1 MRIGRFIIEQL
12 SEGIF
17 EVYKDGSFHKVDSS
31 NITSKPPLSG
41 LRKYSTN
48 IGIDPILIRSGVHNI
63 LIDTGLGWGLDNRSN
78 YEDTS
83 NLKTNLD
90 IFGLTPSDITHV
102 ISDLL
107 MPDTNGVEFIKKVKT
122 LNNSVKCYIHS
133 GVNITDEIRE
143 ALSKK
148 LIDDFFEKPLN
159 ISYIYNSITSFE

>member
-1 MRIGRFIIEQL
+1 MEFNSNVTVLYLDDETINLKVIELTLGRYFNVL
-12 SEGIF
+12 IF
-17 EVYKDGSFHKVDSS
+17 S
-31 NITSKPPLSG
+31 NITDALNEISK
-41 LRKYSTN
+41 N
-48 IGIDPILIRSGVHNI
+48 
-63 LIDTGLGWGLDNRSN
+63 
-78 YEDTS
+78 
-83 NLKTNLD
+83 
-90 IFGLTPSDITHV
+90 SDITHV

-159 ISYIYNSITSFE
+159 ISYIYNSITSFEKINHP

>member
-1 MRIGRFIIEQL
+1 MEFNSNVTVLYLDDEII
-12 SEGIF
+12 
-17 EVYKDGSFHKVDSS
+17 
-31 NITSKPPLSG
+31 
-41 LRKYSTN
+41 
-48 IGIDPILIRSGVHNI
+48 
-63 LIDTGLGWGLDNRSN
+63 
-78 YEDTS
+78 
-83 NLKTNLD
+83 NLKVIELTLGRYFKVL
-90 IFGLTPSDITHV
+90 IFSNVDDEINEISKNSDITHV

-159 ISYIYNSITSFE
+159 ISYIYNSITSFEKINHP

>member
-1 MRIGRFIIEQL
+1 MEFNSNVTVLYLDDETNNLKVIELTLGRYFNVL
-12 SEGIF
+12 IF
-17 EVYKDGSFHKVDSS
+17 S
-31 NITSKPPLSG
+31 NITDALNEISK
-41 LRKYSTN
+41 
-48 IGIDPILIRSGVHNI
+48 I
-63 LIDTGLGWGLDNRSN
+63 
-78 YEDTS
+78 
-83 NLKTNLD
+83 
-90 IFGLTPSDITHV
+90 SDITHV

>member
-1 MRIGRFIIEQL
+1 MEYNSNVTVLYLDDETINLKVIELTLGRYFNVL
-12 SEGIF
+12 IF
-17 EVYKDGSFHKVDSS
+17 S
-31 NITSKPPLSG
+31 NITDALNEISK
-41 LRKYSTN
+41 N
-48 IGIDPILIRSGVHNI
+48 
-63 LIDTGLGWGLDNRSN
+63 
-78 YEDTS
+78 
-83 NLKTNLD
+83 
-90 IFGLTPSDITHV
+90 SDITHV

>member
-1 MRIGRFIIEQL
+1 MEFN
-12 SEGIF
+12 
-17 EVYKDGSFHKVDSS
+17 S
-31 NITSKPPLSG
+31 NVTVL
-41 LRKYSTN
+41 Y
-48 IGIDPILIRSGVHNI
+48 
-63 LIDTGLGWGLDNRSN
+63 LDD
-78 YEDTS
+78 ETI
-83 NLKTNLD
+83 NLKVIELTLGRYFNVL
-90 IFGLTPSDITHV
+90 IFSNVADALNEISKNSDITHV

-159 ISYIYNSITSFE
+159 ISYIYNSITSFEKINHP

>member
-1 MRIGRFIIEQL
+1 MEFNSHVTVLYLDDEII
-12 SEGIF
+12 
-17 EVYKDGSFHKVDSS
+17 
-31 NITSKPPLSG
+31 
-41 LRKYSTN
+41 
-48 IGIDPILIRSGVHNI
+48 
-63 LIDTGLGWGLDNRSN
+63 
-78 YEDTS
+78 
-83 NLKTNLD
+83 NLKVIELTLGRYFNVL
-90 IFGLTPSDITHV
+90 IFSNVADALNEISKNSDITHV

-159 ISYIYNSITSFE
+159 ISYIYNSITSFEKINHP

>member
-1 MRIGRFIIEQL
+1 MEFNSNVTVLYLDDETNNLKVIELTLGRYFNVL
-12 SEGIF
+12 IF
-17 EVYKDGSFHKVDSS
+17 S
-31 NITSKPPLSG
+31 NITDALNEISK
-41 LRKYSTN
+41 N
-48 IGIDPILIRSGVHNI
+48 
-63 LIDTGLGWGLDNRSN
+63 
-78 YEDTS
+78 
-83 NLKTNLD
+83 
-90 IFGLTPSDITHV
+90 SDITHV

>member
-1 MRIGRFIIEQL
+1 MEFNSNVTVLYLDDETNNLKVIELTLGRYFNVL
-12 SEGIF
+12 IF
-17 EVYKDGSFHKVDSS
+17 S
-31 NITSKPPLSG
+31 NITDALNEISK
-41 LRKYSTN
+41 N
-48 IGIDPILIRSGVHNI
+48 
-63 LIDTGLGWGLDNRSN
+63 
-78 YEDTS
+78 
-83 NLKTNLD
+83 
-90 IFGLTPSDITHV
+90 SDITHV

-159 ISYIYNSITSFE
+159 ISYIYNSITSFEKINHP

>member
-1 MRIGRFIIEQL
+1 MEFNSNVTVLYLDDEIINLKVIELTLGRYFNVL
-12 SEGIF
+12 IF
-17 EVYKDGSFHKVDSS
+17 S
-31 NITSKPPLSG
+31 NITDALNEISK
-41 LRKYSTN
+41 N
-48 IGIDPILIRSGVHNI
+48 
-63 LIDTGLGWGLDNRSN
+63 
-78 YEDTS
+78 
-83 NLKTNLD
+83 
-90 IFGLTPSDITHV
+90 SDITHV

-159 ISYIYNSITSFE
+159 ISYIYNSITSFEKINHP